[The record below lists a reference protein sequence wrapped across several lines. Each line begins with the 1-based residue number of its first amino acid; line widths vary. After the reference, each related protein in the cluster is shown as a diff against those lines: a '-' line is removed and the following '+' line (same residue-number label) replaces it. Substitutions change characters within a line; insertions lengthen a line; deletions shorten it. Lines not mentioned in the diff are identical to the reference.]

1 MIRVRLLT
9 EPEYRAL
16 LREKPGYRD
25 YSESQFYHLL
35 REKGDFT
42 DVESLS
48 LLCHLHGEEAVTG
61 KWYRRTTADG
71 KPCIPAISREAMY
84 GLVVI
89 QNSRQ
94 GRYTPL
100 LETFTDYEVQ
110 ERMEDHAMSDHV
122 NPLVWQAFAQLD
134 MDILL
139 TFRLKDLDFSWS
151 IPIEEEFILENYLI
165 NDVPTEVH
173 IIDEYLHEPE
183 LRDGVWVAHNFL
195 YDQKYWWGS
204 DTAEIL
210 KFLDLEFARRTPLVK
225 GLFPLY
231 AFESMC
237 RPSDDR
243 DPFDLN
249 RIREEQEEAERNPWQ
264 VLNHM
269 DYLPEEGDSRR
280 LLYLIIEE
288 YDDGNFCLR
297 DEISVKYPNYEEM
310 LYEAMQ
316 AAKPDCEVFMLPV
329 DVNEC
334 MGCAEDIRKAVCAFR
349 MCDHVIETFG
359 PEEGLREFEKLLR
372 QVAEAEAGVRRET
385 EEQDAQTME

>member
-16 LREKPGYRD
+16 LREKPDYRD
-25 YSESQFYHLL
+25 YTESRFYDLL

-42 DVESLS
+42 DAESLA
-48 LLCHLHGEEAVTG
+48 LIRHLHGEEAVTG
-61 KWYRRTTADG
+61 KWYCRTTADG

-89 QNSRQ
+89 ENSRQ

-100 LETFTDYEVQ
+100 LEAFTDYEVQ
-110 ERMEDHAMSDHV
+110 ERMEDNAMGDHV
-122 NPLVWQAFAQLD
+122 NPLVWQAFARLD

-165 NDVPTEVH
+165 NGVPTEVH

-225 GLFPLY
+225 GLFPLH
-231 AFESMC
+231 AFEAMC

-243 DPFDLN
+243 DLFDLN
-249 RIREEQEEAERNPWQ
+249 RIQEEQEEEQNPWQ

-269 DYLPEEGDSRR
+269 DYLPEGGDSRR

-288 YDDGNFCLR
+288 YGDGNFCLR

-349 MCDHVIETFG
+349 MCGRVIETFG
-359 PEEGLREFEKLLR
+359 PEEGLREFETLLR
-372 QVAEAEAGVRRET
+372 QAVEAEACARRET